1 MIITGLSYL
10 KLPSLINSVVNYFFS
25 NEFQEIYHQAIAP
38 QIKWLSWLI
47 ILIVT
52 DLIILAIPEP
62 TWLKSL
68 EWLLGLLVAINV
80 SLLGSKL
87 LIALFDS
94 YWLEVALKEGN
105 KINSELLTLRNLLA
119 KTTLILTVIFIFAQ
133 THQINLIGLL
143 ASLGIAGAV
152 IAFASQKILE
162 QILWS
167 IVLYIDRPFSVGE
180 YIHLPDRTLGK
191 VETIGWRSTQVR
203 LSGKNTL
210 VIIPN
215 SHLAQVS
222 IENLTRARRVI
233 LMVELT
239 FFKAMSNEEKA
250 LIEQLILASTSDIV
264 GIDEQLTQVNFTDQ
278 TGSET
283 GQQQVQSQVIFFIL
297 GAAETCMELR
307 RNLLEI
313 AKINIIERLN
323 TYDLTFRLEEKI
335 VDVTQPMNM

>member
-1 MIITGLSYL
+1 M
-10 KLPSLINSVVNYFFS
+10 VNYFS
-25 NEFQEIYHQAIAP
+25 DSEFKEIYNQAIAP
-38 QIKWLSWLI
+38 QTNWLSWLI
-47 ILIVT
+47 ILIFT
-52 DLIILAIPEP
+52 DLIVLTIPAP
-62 TWLKSL
+62 SWLKSF
-68 EWLLGLLVAINV
+68 EFILGLLVAINV

-87 LIALFDS
+87 VIALFDG
-94 YWLEVALKEGN
+94 YWLEVAFKDGK
-105 KINSELLTLRNLLA
+105 KINSELLSLSNFLA
-119 KTTLILTVIFIFAQ
+119 RSTLILTVIFIFAQ

-143 ASLGIAGAV
+143 ASLGVAGAV

-215 SHLAQVS
+215 SNLAQVS

-233 LMVELT
+233 LVIDLT
-239 FFKAMSNEEKA
+239 FFQFMSNEEKA
-250 LIEQLILASTSDIV
+250 LIEQLILTSTSDIV
-264 GIDEQLTQVNFTDQ
+264 GIDEQLTQVNFTDS
-278 TGSET
+278 TGSEIE
-283 GQQQVQSQVIFFIL
+283 QQQVQAQVIFFVL
-297 GAAETCMELR
+297 GAAETSMELR
-307 RNLLEI
+307 KNLLEV

-323 TYDLTFRLEEKI
+323 QYGVNFKFAEKVMDI
-335 VDVTQPMNM
+335 TQPMKM